1 MKESFYN
8 IYAEQ
13 PNGWTICYNTR
24 FSSFVLLPQ
33 VVQKLIESGNISK
46 VPSKYIAP
54 LKGCGCLLDDNIDE
68 FQQLL
73 EEHKEVVSADN
84 STFELTLLPTLDCNL
99 RCWYCF
105 ESHIKGS
112 RLGKE
117 TQKNL
122 LKFIDNLYKKN
133 IISHLNIEL
142 FGGEPLLYFKE
153 ELYPLLEQI
162 RIMAEDY
169 NKSVS
174 FFFVTNATCITEDM
188 MPLFA
193 NLKAKF
199 QISIDGYKDKH
210 NKVKKDISREDEPT
224 YQKVMGIIHMLT
236 KSYPECY
243 INLRINYDNKTLIHI
258 SELLHDIEGINPSKL
273 GFHLERVWQT
283 EKESDAIMSVKDAVL
298 MILRSGYTVS
308 YMNFSRRS
316 CSCKASRNNQ
326 AVISYDGKVYKCSG
340 RNFSNEL
347 QEGILTDEGT
357 IEWQVEKLQ
366 KRLNIITFNDSRC
379 KHCKMLPLCWGPCNQ
394 KLLEHPDRHESYCQL
409 NNLEITLEDY
419 IFVEF
424 NNELLKRNIYQT
436 ND

>member
-1 MKESFYN
+1 MKGSYYN
-8 IYAEQ
+8 IYTKLE
-13 PNGWTICYNTR
+13 NGMTICFNTR
-24 FSSFVLLPQ
+24 HYSFVLLPVEVYGLLKDNHIDQ
-33 VVQKLIESGNISK
+33 IPAQYIMPLIENGNIIEDK
-46 VPSKYIAP
+46 
-54 LKGCGCLLDDNIDE
+54 IDE
-68 FQQLL
+68 YQMLID
-73 EEHKEVVSADN
+73 EHQTDI
-84 STFELTLLPTLDCNL
+84 STENPIYELTILPSLDCNL

-112 RLGKE
+112 RLESQIKR
-117 TQKNL
+117 NI
-122 LKFIDNLYKKN
+122 LKFIHNTFQNKH
-133 IISHLNIEL
+133 ITHINIEL

-153 ELYPLLEQI
+153 ELYPLLEQVK
-162 RIMAEDY
+162 RIADEN

-210 NKVKKDISREDEPT
+210 NKVKKDISRKDEPT
-224 YQKVMGIIHMLT
+224 YQRVMGIIHMLT

-258 SELLHDIEGINPSKL
+258 TELLQDIKEIDPANL

-283 EKESDAIMSVKDAVL
+283 EADTDATMNVKDAIL
-298 MILRSGYTVS
+298 MILSSGYTVS
-308 YMNFSRRS
+308 YMNFPRRS
-316 CSCKASRNNQ
+316 YSCKTSRINQ

-340 RNFSNEL
+340 RDFTNEL
-347 QEGILTDEGT
+347 QEGVLTDEGT
-357 IEWQVEKLQ
+357 IVWHEEKLQ

-379 KHCKMLPLCWGPCNQ
+379 KQCKMLPLCWGPCNQ
-394 KLLEHPDRHESYCQL
+394 KLIEHPERHDSYCQL
-409 NNLEITLEDY
+409 NNMEISMEDY

-424 NNELLKRNIYQT
+424 NNELLKRKIYQT
-436 ND
+436 TE

>member
-8 IYAEQ
+8 IYAKQ
-13 PNGWTICYNTR
+13 PYGWTICYNTR
-24 FSSFVLLPQ
+24 FSSFALLPKL
-33 VVQKLIESGNISK
+33 VYKLITSGNIDK
-46 VPSKYIAP
+46 IPPQYIAP
-54 LKGCGCLLDDNIDE
+54 LEACGCLLNDNIDE

-73 EEHKEVVSADN
+73 EEHEKVVSADN
-84 STFELTLLPTLDCNL
+84 SNFELTLLPSLDCNL

-105 ESHIKGS
+105 ENHVKGS
-112 RLGKE
+112 HLSSQ
-117 TQKNL
+117 TINNI
-122 LKFIDNLYKKN
+122 LKLIHNICNNKKIDH
-133 IISHLNIEL
+133 INIEL
-142 FGGEPLLYFKE
+142 FGGEPLLYFEE
-153 ELYPLLEQI
+153 ELYPLLKDIENI
-162 RIMAEDY
+162 AGTSH
-169 NKSVS
+169 KSVS

-188 MPLFA
+188 IPLFA

-210 NKVKKDISREDEPT
+210 NKVKKDIRRKDEPT
-224 YQKVMGIIHMLT
+224 YQRVMEIIRMLT

-258 SELLHDIEGINPSKL
+258 TELLQDIEDIDPSQL

-283 EKESDAIMSVKDAVL
+283 KADTNVTMSVKDAIL

-316 CSCKASRNNQ
+316 CSCKTSRINQ

-340 RNFSNEL
+340 RDFTNEL
-347 QEGILTDEGT
+347 QEGKLTDEGT
-357 IEWQVEKLQ
+357 IEWQEEKLQ
-366 KRLNIITFNDSRC
+366 KRLNIITFSDPRC
-379 KHCKMLPLCWGPCNQ
+379 KKCKMLPLCWGPCNQ

-409 NNLEITLEDY
+409 NNLEISLEDY

-424 NNELLKRNIYQT
+424 NNELLKRKIYQT
-436 ND
+436 TE